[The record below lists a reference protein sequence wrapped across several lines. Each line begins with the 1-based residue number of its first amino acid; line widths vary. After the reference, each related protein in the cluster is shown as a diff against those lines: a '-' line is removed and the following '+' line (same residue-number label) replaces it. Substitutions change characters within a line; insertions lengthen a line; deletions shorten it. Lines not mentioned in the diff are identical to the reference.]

1 MMKTK
6 IYQSELLASVHQIA
20 EDMHDVGLFDTQTMR
35 NFDESCLV
43 PITGFTPDKIR
54 ALRERE
60 AVSQTVFA
68 RYCNITKDYVSKLER
83 GEKKPSGA
91 LLKLLSLVERKGL
104 AAIA

>member
-1 MMKTK
+1 MSK
-6 IYQSELLASVHQIA
+6 IKSYKSELKASIHETA
-20 EDMHDVGLFDTQTMR
+20 TSLFELGLLDVQTMR
-35 NFDESCLV
+35 DFDESCLV
-43 PITGFTPDKIR
+43 PITGFTPEKIR